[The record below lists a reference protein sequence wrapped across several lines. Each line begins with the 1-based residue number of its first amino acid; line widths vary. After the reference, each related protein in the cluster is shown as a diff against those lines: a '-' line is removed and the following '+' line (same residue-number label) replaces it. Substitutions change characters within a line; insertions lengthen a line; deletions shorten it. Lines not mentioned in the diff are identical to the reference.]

1 MKQYIDKVFIKVQKE
16 NKERT
21 EEEKK
26 RLSKK
31 RLENKM
37 KKREQIL
44 NLLLKEKCCLWY
56 MVDFISN
63 L

>member
-21 EEEKK
+21 EEK
-26 RLSKK
+26 SKK

-37 KKREQIL
+37 KKR
-44 NLLLKEKCCLWY
+44 
-56 MVDFISN
+56 
-63 L
+63 

>member
-21 EEEKK
+21 EEK
-26 RLSKK
+26 SKK

-37 KKREQIL
+37 KK
-44 NLLLKEKCCLWY
+44 K
-56 MVDFISN
+56 
-63 L
+63 